1 FPCKAKVDGALAKL
15 KYLVTIDPLATETA
29 VFWQNHGEFNN
40 VDPAKIQTE
49 VFRLP
54 STCFAEEDGSLV
66 SSSRVLQWHWK
77 GADPPGETKTDPEIM
92 AGIFLK
98 LRELYQ
104 KEGGAFPDPILNLTW
119 NYPITSAPS
128 PQEMAREHSGKALDG
143 LMDPRGKPKEVRKAR
158 GHLDAHARR
167 RRDGTS
173 VCGAWLRGGS
183 WP

>member
-1 FPCKAKVDGALAKL
+1 MDQ
-15 KYLVTIDPLATETA
+15 LATATA
-29 VFWQNHGEFNN
+29 DFWENHGEYND

-77 GADPPGETKTDPEIM
+77 GADPPGETKTDLEIM
-92 AGIFLK
+92 AGLFLK

-119 NYPITSAPS
+119 NYAIPSAPS
-128 PQEMAREHSGKALDG
+128 PQESAREVSGQALDEFV
-143 LMDPRGKPKEVRKAR
+143 DPKDKTTVVRRA
-158 GHLDAHARR
+158 GETLD
-167 RRDGTS
+167 
-173 VCGAWLRGGS
+173 
-183 WP
+183 